1 MKRVAVQAKPVCLG
15 DVERAPCP
23 LCGQLVKVERLWNDT
38 PVFSR
43 HRYMGSGREPH
54 RCPSDNLVVDPMTI
68 RGLVIETGVLSGAI

>member
-38 PVFSR
+38 AVFAR
-43 HRYMGSGREPH
+43 HRGSGREPY
-54 RCPSDNLVVDPMTI
+54 RCLSDNLVVDPMTI
-68 RGLVIETGVLSGAI
+68 RGLVIETGILTGAI